1 MFGNVWTIDGTGMVV
16 VVNAVVVSAVLIG
29 LGWFLARGKLTSGVP
44 KGRQVLGEFATDF
57 FLNKAR
63 GMVYDYDRDTVVQTV
78 TPFLGTLFFFI
89 LASNLFAMIPI
100 PVVNR
105 PPTSFYSVTLG
116 LAVSA
121 IFGNLVIAAR
131 LKGPTGALKHL
142 FWPNPVQ
149 FVSEITDVLS
159 LSLRLFGNIG
169 GEYMTLVLVAA
180 VVPVG
185 IPLILHVLG
194 LIPTFVQAFVFTLL
208 TAGAERGLGRFGVRP
223 EKEGRRIVNTILM
236 ALVAVIPIA
245 AGAVV
250 AAFAM
255 RKISVTALE
264 GMTRQPEIAPQL
276 FTAMLIGMALVE
288 ALAIYTLVVTLVLAG
303 KIVVS

>member
-1 MFGNVWTIDGTGMVV
+1 MFGNVWTMDGTGIVV
-16 VVNAVVVSAVLIG
+16 VVNALIVSAVLVG

-57 FLNKAR
+57 FLKKAR

-89 LASNLFAMIPI
+89 LVSNLFAMIPI

-121 IFGNLVIAAR
+121 IFGNLVVAAR

-208 TAGAERGLGRFGVRP
+208 TASFLASGLHREERSRKAKHRVFRRKKP
-223 EKEGRRIVNTILM
+223 EP
-236 ALVAVIPIA
+236 A
-245 AGAVV
+245 
-250 AAFAM
+250 
-255 RKISVTALE
+255 
-264 GMTRQPEIAPQL
+264 
-276 FTAMLIGMALVE
+276 
-288 ALAIYTLVVTLVLAG
+288 
-303 KIVVS
+303 

>member
-1 MFGNVWTIDGTGMVV
+1 MFGNVWTIDGTGIVV
-16 VVNAVVVSAVLIG
+16 VLNAVVVSAVLIG

-89 LASNLFAMIPI
+89 LVSNLFAMIPI

-121 IFGNLVIAAR
+121 IFGNLVVAAR

-159 LSLRLFGNIG
+159 MSLRLFGNIG

-208 TAGAERGLGRFGVRP
+208 TASFLASGLHREERSRKAKHRVFRRKKP
-223 EKEGRRIVNTILM
+223 EP
-236 ALVAVIPIA
+236 A
-245 AGAVV
+245 
-250 AAFAM
+250 
-255 RKISVTALE
+255 
-264 GMTRQPEIAPQL
+264 
-276 FTAMLIGMALVE
+276 
-288 ALAIYTLVVTLVLAG
+288 
-303 KIVVS
+303 

>member
-1 MFGNVWTIDGTGMVV
+1 MFGNVWTMDGTGIVV
-16 VVNAVVVSAVLIG
+16 VVNALIVSAVLVG

-57 FLNKAR
+57 FLKKAR

-89 LASNLFAMIPI
+89 LVSNLFAMIPI

-208 TAGAERGLGRFGVRP
+208 TASFLASGLHREERSRKAKHRVFRRKKP
-223 EKEGRRIVNTILM
+223 EP
-236 ALVAVIPIA
+236 A
-245 AGAVV
+245 
-250 AAFAM
+250 
-255 RKISVTALE
+255 
-264 GMTRQPEIAPQL
+264 
-276 FTAMLIGMALVE
+276 
-288 ALAIYTLVVTLVLAG
+288 
-303 KIVVS
+303 

>member
-1 MFGNVWTIDGTGMVV
+1 MFGNVWTMDGTGIVV
-16 VVNAVVVSAVLIG
+16 VVNALIVSAVLVG

-57 FLNKAR
+57 FLKKAR

-159 LSLRLFGNIG
+159 MSLRLFGNIG

-208 TAGAERGLGRFGVRP
+208 TASFLASGLHREERSRKAKHRVFRRKKP
-223 EKEGRRIVNTILM
+223 EP
-236 ALVAVIPIA
+236 A
-245 AGAVV
+245 
-250 AAFAM
+250 
-255 RKISVTALE
+255 
-264 GMTRQPEIAPQL
+264 
-276 FTAMLIGMALVE
+276 
-288 ALAIYTLVVTLVLAG
+288 
-303 KIVVS
+303 

>member
-1 MFGNVWTIDGTGMVV
+1 MFGNVWTIDGTGIVV
-16 VVNAVVVSAVLIG
+16 VLNAVVVSAVLIG

-208 TAGAERGLGRFGVRP
+208 TASFLASGLHREER
-223 EKEGRRIVNTILM
+223 
-236 ALVAVIPIA
+236 
-245 AGAVV
+245 
-250 AAFAM
+250 
-255 RKISVTALE
+255 
-264 GMTRQPEIAPQL
+264 
-276 FTAMLIGMALVE
+276 
-288 ALAIYTLVVTLVLAG
+288 AG
-303 KIVVS
+303 KAKHRVFRRKKPEPA

>member
-1 MFGNVWTIDGTGMVV
+1 MFGNVWTMDGTGIVV
-16 VVNAVVVSAVLIG
+16 VVNALIVSAVLVG

-57 FLNKAR
+57 FLKKAR
-63 GMVYDYDRDTVVQTV
+63 GMVYDYDRETVVQTV

-89 LASNLFAMIPI
+89 LVSNLFAMIPI

-121 IFGNLVIAAR
+121 IFGNLVVAAR

-208 TAGAERGLGRFGVRP
+208 TASFLASGLHREERARKAKHRVFRRKKP
-223 EKEGRRIVNTILM
+223 EP
-236 ALVAVIPIA
+236 A
-245 AGAVV
+245 
-250 AAFAM
+250 
-255 RKISVTALE
+255 
-264 GMTRQPEIAPQL
+264 
-276 FTAMLIGMALVE
+276 
-288 ALAIYTLVVTLVLAG
+288 
-303 KIVVS
+303 

>member
-1 MFGNVWTIDGTGMVV
+1 MFGNVWTMDGTGIVV
-16 VVNAVVVSAVLIG
+16 VVNALIVSAVLVG

-57 FLNKAR
+57 FLKKAR

-89 LASNLFAMIPI
+89 LVSNLFAMIPI

-121 IFGNLVIAAR
+121 IFGNLVVAAR

-159 LSLRLFGNIG
+159 MSLRLFGNIG

-208 TAGAERGLGRFGVRP
+208 TASFLASGLHREERSRKAKHRVFRRKKP
-223 EKEGRRIVNTILM
+223 EP
-236 ALVAVIPIA
+236 A
-245 AGAVV
+245 
-250 AAFAM
+250 
-255 RKISVTALE
+255 
-264 GMTRQPEIAPQL
+264 
-276 FTAMLIGMALVE
+276 
-288 ALAIYTLVVTLVLAG
+288 
-303 KIVVS
+303 

>member
-1 MFGNVWTIDGTGMVV
+1 MFGNVWTMDGTGIVV
-16 VVNAVVVSAVLIG
+16 VVNALIVSAVLVG

-89 LASNLFAMIPI
+89 LVSNLFAMIPI

-121 IFGNLVIAAR
+121 IFGNLVVAAR

-208 TAGAERGLGRFGVRP
+208 TASFLASGLHREERSRKAKHRVFRRKKP
-223 EKEGRRIVNTILM
+223 EP
-236 ALVAVIPIA
+236 A
-245 AGAVV
+245 
-250 AAFAM
+250 
-255 RKISVTALE
+255 
-264 GMTRQPEIAPQL
+264 
-276 FTAMLIGMALVE
+276 
-288 ALAIYTLVVTLVLAG
+288 
-303 KIVVS
+303 